1 MRLPLSHPK
10 PDSRLLSERRLERKH
25 LAGRPIRSYGSC
37 NNQHEANSKVLTRN
51 GGRAL
56 QDFCK
61 GQSNGHRT
69 RRSNEARM
77 SSGYRRLTS
86 RSVTLPPEEWYQ
98 RLRIPGV
105 TRRSSPHSN
114 VVHTTKYTILTFI
127 PKNLWEQ
134 FHRWANIFFLFI
146 VILNFIPAVQAIAVA
161 VAPIP
166 LAFILLV
173 TAVKDIFEDYNRYRS
188 DNEVNRRVCRV
199 YDRLVAS
206 GLFYLS
212 RTMCIYVLLHNKH
225 IPRCLVRCLIRCLQL
240 NENINLMNHQEEI
253 WLTRTTH
260 TALDSSDQGEVTS
273 IDRKTVDSGPA
284 IRYLNDLCTG
294 VWSISTPSSYNMHWF
309 NCLWPS

>member
-1 MRLPLSHPK
+1 MRLPLPHPK
-10 PDSRLLSERRLERKH
+10 PDSRLLSERKLERKY
-25 LAGRPIRSYGSC
+25 LACRPIRSYGSC
-37 NNQHEANSKVLTRN
+37 DNQHEATSKVLMRN

-69 RRSNEARM
+69 QRNNEARM

-98 RLRIPGV
+98 RLSIPGV

-134 FHRWANIFFLFI
+134 FHRWANLFFLFI

-166 LAFILLV
+166 VAFILLV

-199 YDRLVAS
+199 YDRLVAAA
-206 GLFYLS
+206 LFYLS
-212 RTMCIYVLLHNKH
+212 RTMCIYTYY
-225 IPRCLVRCLIRCLQL
+225 C
-240 NENINLMNHQEEI
+240 
-253 WLTRTTH
+253 TTS
-260 TALDSSDQGEVTS
+260 TFLD
-273 IDRKTVDSGPA
+273 A
-284 IRYLNDLCTG
+284 
-294 VWSISTPSSYNMHWF
+294 
-309 NCLWPS
+309 